1 MASLEQTFCTQRAV
15 VITPPWRP
23 GCAKAKQWKCQTGI
37 WLKSDFLS
45 YLPMGNPSW
54 KTKREKRTIKQETT
68 QCPSSTTLNFQEQA
82 EAFEY
87 VSTLQ
92 YFWSKSKMVAV
103 LSASFLLGTCCR
115 WKRGLQCWQTRF
127 LKKFIRW
134 AAGPLVGIN
143 VLIWKAYD
151 TEFKNEFIWEFL

>member
-1 MASLEQTFCTQRAV
+1 MEIFGHGQVTWLMASLEQTFCTQRAV

-115 WKRGLQCWQTRF
+115 WKEDYSVDKREVH
-127 LKKFIRW
+127 K
-134 AAGPLVGIN
+134 VGSWTTGGN
-143 VLIWKAYD
+143 KRVNMKSLWY
-151 TEFKNEFIWEFL
+151 WV